1 MYTPLT
7 PMADVPP
14 TPQTPPEGSARSS
27 PVPRLPTPA
36 RLPTVPPAVTG
47 WPQALYAISD
57 VWSRRTLRG
66 AALVV
71 AYQLSMRGHLDAG
84 TATLI
89 GVLAVGAGQIV
100 SAVRQTPAAA
110 TGALAVVAGLAA
122 RMRGGG
128 V

>member
-1 MYTPLT
+1 MP
-7 PMADVPP
+7 PSMA
-14 TPQTPPEGSARSS
+14 S
-27 PVPRLPTPA
+27 
-36 RLPTVPPAVTG
+36 

-57 VWSRRTLRG
+57 VWSRRILRG

-100 SAVRQTPAAA
+100 SAVRSTPAAA
-110 TGALAVVAGLAA
+110 TGALAIMAGLVAK
-122 RMRGGG
+122 MRGGN